1 MPVPARASS
10 PRIGTAENLGRFNL
24 LAQIVGGK
32 RNHEIASSLGL
43 TDKTVRNYV
52 ANVLTKLQA
61 RDRTHLLE
69 MARAAGYP
77 GTGGR

>member
-1 MPVPARASS
+1 M
-10 PRIGTAENLGRFNL
+10 